1 MTKQSK
7 KQKQIS
13 QQLEPDVIDAN
24 LFKDVEEQK
33 EEKKK
38 AVLQLEHA
46 QIVEDEHY
54 EYPPVELLSK
64 PSKKTLKGGAKALTD
79 TATRLQKH
87 YIVLEYQ
94 QRLRMYQ

>member
-1 MTKQSK
+1 MEQMKKGIKEVWSYWWNLEPLTKQSK

-38 AVLQLEHA
+38 Q
-46 QIVEDEHY
+46 Y
-54 EYPPVELLSK
+54 YN
-64 PSKKTLKGGAKALTD
+64 
-79 TATRLQKH
+79 
-87 YIVLEYQ
+87 
-94 QRLRMYQ
+94 